1 MTHPKTHIWKKHCP
15 PNINDAIYMTEMTL
29 FLCTCVYEYVCVN
42 VTEGR
47 DGKTK
52 RERIK
57 TGSNMEKKVDVSFC
71 DSANI
76 NVCVSVCVFN
86 PMHEKLSWV
95 SSPGGQQ
102 SACVFKCVCV
112 SVCAFEYQKD
122 SNIPFVFQTKI
133 SLSFLSP
140 FSQLIIS
147 LHMILYMRGKVTRK
161 HECKTFFCWWCRT
174 NHTATSIQM

>member
-52 RERIK
+52 RERLK
-57 TGSNMEKKVDVSFC
+57 TGSNTEKKVDVSFC

-76 NVCVSVCVFN
+76 NVCVSVCVCST
-86 PMHEKLSWV
+86 PCMK
-95 SSPGGQQ
+95 SSAGSVPQGD
-102 SACVFKCVCV
+102 SRVPVCSSVCVF
-112 SVCAFEYQKD
+112 
-122 SNIPFVFQTKI
+122 
-133 SLSFLSP
+133 
-140 FSQLIIS
+140 
-147 LHMILYMRGKVTRK
+147 LYVHSSIRRTR
-161 HECKTFFCWWCRT
+161 TFHLFFKPKFR
-174 NHTATSIQM
+174 